1 MNDDQEQKKPGVLN
15 VIFSDLAAMI
25 GIQSEKNRERDF
37 SKGDITNYLF
47 VGVIVVAIF
56 IFTLISF
63 VNSILEDAGM

>member
-1 MNDDQEQKKPGVLN
+1 MNDDKEQKKPGILN
-15 VIFSDLAAMI
+15 VIISVLAAMI

-37 SKGDITNYLF
+37 TKGDITNYLF

>member
-1 MNDDQEQKKPGVLN
+1 MSENKEQQKPGLFNVLLS
-15 VIFSDLAAMI
+15 VLAAMV

-37 SKGDITNYLF
+37 TKGDVTNYLF

-56 IFTLISF
+56 VFSLISF